1 MKTLLTRLVELLRA
15 TLRRPLLIIIL
26 AGVIIGIMMVTRPT
40 VDAVDPPERTWPVEV
55 VAVRHGDYQPS
66 LNLFGEVIAGRQ
78 SELRALVAGIV
89 IDTGTNFREGAFVQ
103 KGELLLQIDPF
114 EYRNDVE
121 EQTALLTEATANV
134 ATRRRDLKRIEK
146 LYAENNVS
154 EQALDDARL
163 AVDQQQAIYEQRRIG
178 LARAQRALADSRLV
192 APFAGVLSGVAV
204 NTGKNL
210 TANDKVADLIDTAR
224 LEVSFT
230 LSNAQFGSIVESGES
245 ITGRPAE
252 ITWKVGDEELTY
264 QATVERV
271 GAEIDSTSGGVILY
285 ATITPDAQTLLRPG
299 AFVSVRMQDKH
310 YKNVLRAPDSAL
322 YDNNKVFVVED
333 GRLAARTVQ
342 VVGHDGSEMLFRD
355 SAKAP
360 INDGDQVVI
369 TQIREGGEGVRV
381 ELR

>member
-1 MKTLLTRLVELLRA
+1 MKTLLVRLLELLRA
-15 TLRRPLLIIIL
+15 ALRRPLLIIVV
-26 AGVIIGIMMVTRPT
+26 AVVIIGIMMATRPT
-40 VDAVDPPERTWPVEV
+40 VVAVDPPERTWPVEV
-55 VAVRHGDYQPS
+55 VTVKHADYQPS

-89 IDTGTNFREGAFVQ
+89 IDTGKNFREGAFVE
-103 KGELLLQIDPF
+103 KGELLLQVDPF

-121 EQTALLTEATANV
+121 EQTALLAEATANV

-163 AVDQQQAIYEQRRIG
+163 AVDQQQAVFEQRRIG
-178 LARAQRALADSRLV
+178 LVRAQRALTDSRLV
-192 APFAGVLSGVAV
+192 APFTGVLSGVSV

-245 ITGRPAE
+245 ITGRTAE
-252 ITWKVGDEELTY
+252 VTWQVGDKQMTY
-264 QATVERV
+264 EATVERV

-285 ATITPDAQTLLRPG
+285 AAIKPDARTLLRPG
-299 AFVSVRMQDKH
+299 AFVAVRMRDKH

-322 YDNNKVFVVED
+322 YDNNKVFVIQD
-333 GRLAARTVQ
+333 GRLAARIVE

-355 SAKAP
+355 SAAAP
-360 INDGDQVVI
+360 INDGEQVVI
-369 TQIREGGEGVRV
+369 TQIREGGEGIKV
-381 ELR
+381 EIR

>member
-1 MKTLLTRLVELLRA
+1 MKTLLTRFLELLRA

-55 VAVRHGDYQPS
+55 VTVRHGDYQPS

-245 ITGRPAE
+245 ITGRPAKV
-252 ITWKVGDEELTY
+252 TWKVGDEELTY

-322 YDNNKVFVVED
+322 YDNDKVFVVED
-333 GRLAARTVQ
+333 GRLAARTVA
-342 VVGHDGSEMLFRD
+342 VVSHDGSEMLFRD